1 MFKKGPLVKT
11 KRGGQ
16 YVIVLQD
23 ENEYDED
30 NIVDVWGLVRK
41 KPGFALRDNLE
52 LIGNNFKFKGVFDG
66 GLKASFTTASNHDA
80 RADDSE
86 GGCRE

>member
-1 MFKKGPLVKT
+1 MFKRGQLVKT
-11 KRGGQ
+11 ERGGQ

-30 NIVDVWGLVRK
+30 NIVDVWSLVRK

-52 LIGNNFKFKGVFDG
+52 LIGNNFKFKGV
-66 GLKASFTTASNHDA
+66 K
-80 RADDSE
+80 
-86 GGCRE
+86 

>member
-1 MFKKGPLVKT
+1 MFKKGQLVKT

-23 ENEYDED
+23 ED
-30 NIVDVWGLVRK
+30 NIVERK

-52 LIGNNFKFKGVFDG
+52 LLNSIRWRTESLIHNGIE
-66 GLKASFTTASNHDA
+66 S
-80 RADDSE
+80 
-86 GGCRE
+86 

>member
-1 MFKKGPLVKT
+1 MFKKGQLVKT

-41 KPGFALRDNLE
+41 TPGFALRDNLE

-86 GGCRE
+86 GGCRK

>member
-1 MFKKGPLVKT
+1 MFKRGQLAKT
-11 KRGGQ
+11 KRGEQ

-80 RADDSE
+80 CADDSE
-86 GGCRE
+86 

>member
-1 MFKKGPLVKT
+1 MFKKGQLVKT

-30 NIVDVWGLVRK
+30 KLVDVWGLVRK
-41 KPGFALRDNLE
+41 KPGFFLRDNLK
-52 LIGNNFKFKGVFDG
+52 LIGNNFKCKGA
-66 GLKASFTTASNHDA
+66 K
-80 RADDSE
+80 
-86 GGCRE
+86 

>member
-1 MFKKGPLVKT
+1 MFKKGQLVKT

-86 GGCRE
+86 GGCR